1 MEDVCR
7 VFSLKRRWAI
17 HERLLFLVLANDRY
31 FVCVFFFLRVES
43 MRFQDKLKKRA

>member
-17 HERLLFLVLANDRY
+17 HERLLFFVLANDRY
-31 FVCVFFFLRVES
+31 FVCVFFLKVES
-43 MRFQDKLKKRA
+43 MRFQDKL